1 MADFLEIKNGQAVA
15 LRDIPQPAFADWQAG
30 VLKAAGTGGIVQ
42 LFGCPEAEGE
52 ILLIAVMRQSRRLQ
66 VSSSLAPQV
75 FPSLTL
81 KNRKFHLFER
91 ELAEQWG
98 LMPEGH
104 PWLKAVRYHANY
116 RGRTD
121 IFANDYS
128 QEIPGNYPYYQ
139 VEGEEIH
146 EVGVGPVHAG
156 IIEPG
161 HFRFQCIGERV
172 LHLEIQ
178 LGYQHRGVEQLLIR
192 ADSGRRPII
201 AESAAGDT
209 SIGNSLCFAEAL
221 EGLSGRQV
229 DRNAMI
235 IRSLA
240 LELERLACHIGDLG
254 ALAGDVAFTPAAA
267 YFGRMRGEVLNLLL
281 LLAGNRFGRGLVR
294 PGGLAFPVGQ
304 ATMTAIKDKIR
315 ELRPQLLHVSDLL
328 FSAHTVLARFEGCGK
343 VRWLTA
349 ESIGMVGVAGRASGI
364 PYDARRAFPSEAYDE
379 MEACHHNRTTGDVM
393 ARAWMRYEEMLH
405 ALDFA
410 EYLAG
415 EVKGIIKAAPDS
427 RATTPLMPDALVVTI
442 NEAWRGELSHCLLT
456 DKSGN
461 LRRYKIKDP
470 SFHNWTGLALALR
483 DEEISD
489 FPLNNKSFNLSY
501 CGFDL

>member
-15 LRDIPQPAFADWQAG
+15 LRDIPRPAFAHWQTA
-30 VLKAAGTGGIVQ
+30 VLRAAGTGGIVQ
-42 LFGCPEAEGE
+42 LFGCPEAAGE
-52 ILLIAVMRQSRRLQ
+52 ILLLAVMRQGRRLL
-66 VSSSLAPQV
+66 VSASLAPEV

-81 KNRKFHLFER
+81 QNRKFHLFER

-98 LMPEGH
+98 LRPEGH

-116 RGRTD
+116 SGRPD
-121 IFANDYS
+121 AFANDYR
-128 QEIPGNYPYYQ
+128 QEIPGNYPYYR

-161 HFRFQCIGERV
+161 HFRFQCIGEKV

-178 LGYQHRGVEQLLIR
+178 LGFQHRGVEQLLTR
-192 ADSGRRPII
+192 CESGRRAII

-209 SIGNSLCFAEAL
+209 SIGNSLCFSEAL
-221 EGLSGRQV
+221 EGLAGLEVARGA
-229 DRNAMI
+229 RI
-235 IRSLA
+235 LRSLA

-254 ALAGDVAFTPAAA
+254 ALAGDVAFSPAAA

-294 PGGLAFPVGQ
+294 PGGLGFQVGQ
-304 ATMTAIKDKIR
+304 AAMTAIKDKLR

-364 PYDARRAFPSEAYDE
+364 PYDARTAFPSAAYEE
-379 MEACHHNRTTGDVM
+379 MEACRHTRTTGDVM
-393 ARAWMRYEEMLH
+393 ARAWIRYEEMLH
-405 ALDFA
+405 SLDFV
-410 EYLAG
+410 ERLAG
-415 EVKGIIKAAPDS
+415 EVKGGKAASAAEAD
-427 RATTPLMPDALVVTI
+427 APLMPDALVVTI

-456 DKSGN
+456 DKAGN
-461 LRRYKIKDP
+461 IRRYKIKDP

-483 DEEISD
+483 DEAISD